1 MAHKKSLEA
10 LDGTTLRD
18 LRKNDQLLGGS
29 LLLLAGDFRQTLPVI
44 PNSTPADELNAC
56 LKTSPLW
63 KFVKRFTLKSNMRV
77 RFCRNE
83 TAEHFADILQEIGEG
98 AFPTDSNSEISFTDD
113 FSTQVKTV
121 QELINEI
128 YPGIAENYKN
138 HDWLYER
145 AILATKNDV
154 VHELHTRI
162 KEMIPVTEYRS
173 IDTVV
178 DSGDAV
184 NFPIAFLNSL
194 DPPGM
199 PPHRLQLKIGS
210 VIILVRNLDPP
221 KLCNG
226 TSLSV

>member
-10 LDGTTLRD
+10 LDRTLRD

-63 KFVKRFTLKSNMRV
+63 KFAKRFTLKSHMRV
-77 RFCRNE
+77 RFFRNE
-83 TAEHFADILQEIGEG
+83 TAQHFAHILQQIGEG
-98 AFPTDSNSEISFTDD
+98 TFPTDSNGEISFTDD
-113 FSTQVKTV
+113 FCTQIKTV
-121 QELINEI
+121 QELINKI

-138 HDWLYER
+138 HDWLCER
-145 AILATKNDV
+145 AILAAKNDA
-154 VHELHTRI
+154 VHELNSRI
-162 KEMIPVTEYRS
+162 QEMIPGPVTEYRS

-178 DSGDAV
+178 DSDDAV
-184 NFPIAFLNSL
+184 NFPIEFLNSL

-199 PPHRLQLKIGS
+199 PPHRLHLKIGS
-210 VIILVRNLDPP
+210 ALFCYAI
-221 KLCNG
+221 
-226 TSLSV
+226 